1 MNRIEIPL
9 DNGYKLI
16 AEQNIDSEF
25 DKEMFIGI
33 ESDTGAYL
41 QDLAIVRPTYKH
53 KDGKIKFASKEFE
66 MLIFGDKER
75 QDFTDKFTVELY
87 EEPQE

>member
-25 DKEMFIGI
+25 DKEMFIGV
-33 ESDTGAYL
+33 ESDTGVYL
-41 QDLAIVRPTYKH
+41 QDLAIIRPTYKY
-53 KDGKIKFASKEFE
+53 KDGKVIFASKEFE
-66 MLIFGDKER
+66 MLIFADKLRE
-75 QDFTDKFTVELY
+75 DYTDKFTVELY